1 MFMKVILLQSNPY
14 PQALNTLTVTIEL
27 SHVLSSQAGAQVYL
41 HPVLEAGILLTWLF
55 LIGFKINI
63 TGLIYYSRPTGVYF
77 LGGGKN
83 M

>member
-41 HPVLEAGILLTWLF
+41 HPVLEAGILLT
-55 LIGFKINI
+55 
-63 TGLIYYSRPTGVYF
+63 
-77 LGGGKN
+77 
-83 M
+83 